1 MDEKGNGSRIESTKS
16 NGQKL
21 KQKSSAT
28 LAQSKKLRHGRA
40 DTADSAAEVKKNR
53 KAVKKGREQ
62 SKKLVGYK
70 RNVDINRDVA
80 IRREARN
87 EIMKNEDQNVGTES
101 LREGMAA
108 ADYTAEKIEKRMY
121 SRKLKAE
128 HKSDRKHSNEQN
140 PKDGS
145 NPKSKAH
152 QKTQIKK
159 SYYAK
164 EKEAEATKTFAT
176 KAEEVL
182 DKVST
187 AISNAMSKLGEYIAE
202 NPKILLII
210 LIAAVVIVLLSAF
223 MTSCSVAVSAAGN
236 GTSAA
241 TYTAY
246 DEDILAVDKLYR
258 DKEKELKEKIDNIP
272 NDYPDYDEYEY
283 FLDEIGHNPYE
294 LAAYLTVKYE
304 DYKKIYV
311 KSDVDELFAAQYKLT
326 LTPRTEKRTR
336 TVTQTVPTEDGGTT
350 EVEVEEEYE
359 VKILKVTLENKS
371 LGTVIAGKGLSSD
384 EKNRYDILLSTKGNK
399 EYLFESIYDDVDPEQ
414 YHVPGDALSDQQFA
428 LMISVAEQYLGT
440 EYVWGGSSPETGFD
454 CSGFVSWVLNHSG
467 WNIGRRGAA
476 SLRNMCTIVPESE
489 AKPGDLIFFQGTY
502 DVVGASHVGIYV
514 GDGMM
519 IHCGNPIQYT
529 SIETRYW
536 KNHFY
541 GFGRLPEP

>member
-1 MDEKGNGSRIESTKS
+1 MDEKVKGSRVESTKS

-21 KQKSSAT
+21 KQKSSASM
-28 LAQSKKLRHGRA
+28 AQRSKLRHERA
-40 DTADSAAEVKKNR
+40 DTKDSAAEIKKNR
-53 KAVKKGREQ
+53 KAVLKGRKQ

-70 RNVDINRDVA
+70 RNVGINKDVA

-87 EIMKNEDQNVGTES
+87 EIIKNEDQNVGTQS
-101 LREGMAA
+101 LQEGLAA
-108 ADYTAEKIEKRMY
+108 TDYATEKIKSTRY

-128 HKSDRKHSNEQN
+128 HKSERKNSNEQN

-145 NPKSKAH
+145 NPKSRAH
-152 QKTQIKK
+152 QKKQVKK
-159 SYYAK
+159 SYYSK
-164 EKEAEATKTFAT
+164 EKEVEATKTFAT
-176 KAEEVL
+176 KAEEML

-187 AISNAMSKLGEYIAE
+187 AISNALEKLGQYIAE
-202 NPKILLII
+202 NPKVLLYILV
-210 LIAAVVIVLLSAF
+210 AAVVIIVISVAL
-223 MTSCSVAVSAAGN
+223 TSCTVLVSASGN
-236 GTSAA
+236 TTSAT

-258 DKEKELKEKIDNIP
+258 DKEKELKEKIDNIE

-304 DYKKIYV
+304 DYKKKNV
-311 KSDVDELFAAQYKLT
+311 KGDVDELFDLQYKLT
-326 LTPRTEKRTR
+326 LTPRTETR
-336 TVTQTVPTEDGGTT
+336 YVENDEGEPTPVT
-350 EVEVEEEYE
+350 

-371 LGTVIAGKGLSSD
+371 LGTVIEGKGLSSD
-384 EKNRYDILLSTKGNK
+384 EKNRYDLLLATKGNK
-399 EYLFESIYDDVDPEQ
+399 EYLFESIYDDVDPEH
-414 YHVPGDALSDQQFA
+414 YHVPGEALSDQQFA
-428 LMISVAEQYLGT
+428 RMIAVAEQYLDMK
-440 EYVWGGSSPETGFD
+440 YVWGGSSPETGFD

-476 SLRNMCTIVPESE
+476 SLRSMCTIVPESE

>member
-40 DTADSAAEVKKNR
+40 DTADSAAEIKKNR
-53 KAVKKGREQ
+53 KAVLKGRKQ
-62 SKKLVGYK
+62 SKRLVGYK
-70 RNVDINRDVA
+70 RNVDINRDVVL
-80 IRREARN
+80 RREARS

-101 LREGMAA
+101 LQEGMTT
-108 ADYTAEKIEKRMY
+108 ADFTAEKIEKRMY
-121 SRKLKAE
+121 SKKLKVE
-128 HKSDRKHSNEQN
+128 HKSDRKNSNEQN

-145 NPKSKAH
+145 NPKSRAH
-152 QKTQIKK
+152 QKRQVKK

-187 AISNAMSKLGEYIAE
+187 AISNAMSKLGEYLAE

-336 TVTQTVPTEDGGTT
+336 TVTRTVPSGDGGTT

-428 LMISVAEQYLGT
+428 RMIGVAEQYLGM
-440 EYVWGGSSPETGFD
+440 EYVWGGSNPDTGFD

-476 SLRNMCTIVPESE
+476 SLRNMCTIVPNSE

-541 GFGRLPEP
+541 GYGRLPEP

>member
-1 MDEKGNGSRIESTKS
+1 MDEKVKGSRTENTKS
-16 NGQKL
+16 PGQKL
-21 KQKSSAT
+21 KQKSTAT
-28 LAQSKKLRHGRA
+28 MAQGKKLRHGRA
-40 DTADSAAEVKKNR
+40 DTADTAAEIKKNR
-53 KAVKKGREQ
+53 KAVLKGRKQ
-62 SKKLVGYK
+62 SKQLVGYK
-70 RNVDINRDVA
+70 RDVA

-87 EIMKNEDQNVGTES
+87 TVMKNEDQNVGTES
-101 LREGMAA
+101 LQEGMAV
-108 ADYTAEKIEKRMY
+108 ADYEASAIESKLY
-121 SRKLKAE
+121 SRKLKSEHKAE
-128 HKSDRKHSNEQN
+128 HKHSNEQN

-145 NPKSKAH
+145 NPKSRAH
-152 QKTQIKK
+152 QKKQVRKT
-159 SYYAK
+159 YYAK

-182 DKVST
+182 DKIST
-187 AISNAMSKLGEYIAE
+187 AVSNAIEKIGQYIAE
-202 NPKILLII
+202 NPKVLLII
-210 LIAAVVIVLLSAF
+210 LIAAVVVVLLSAF

-258 DKEKELKEKIDNIP
+258 DKETELKEKIDNVP
-272 NDYPDYDEYEY
+272 ADYPGYDEYEY

-311 KSDVDELFAAQYKLT
+311 KNDVQDLFDSQYKLT
-326 LTPRTEKRTR
+326 LTPRTETRTR
-336 TVTQTVPTEDGGTT
+336 TVTKTVPTEDGGT
-350 EVEVEEEYE
+350 EEIEVEEEYE

-371 LGTVIAGKGLSSD
+371 LGTVIEGKGLTSD

-414 YHVPGDALSDQQFA
+414 YHVPGEALSDQQFA
-428 LMISVAEQYLGT
+428 RMIGVAEQYLGM
-440 EYVWGGSSPETGFD
+440 EYVWGGSSPSTGFD

-467 WNIGRRGAA
+467 WNVGRRGAA

-502 DVVGASHVGIYV
+502 DVVGTSHVGIYV

-541 GFGRLPEP
+541 GYGRLPEP